1 MYPMYIMYMN
11 SYRKQNGNL
20 SEMDTCRLAAEE
32 HKVSSVRQPRHT
44 QSNIDENLLSLVD
57 GEFIVKDAI
66 SPNVNRRRAS

>member
-1 MYPMYIMYMN
+1 MN
-11 SYRKQNGNL
+11 SYRKKNGNL

-44 QSNIDENLLSLVD
+44 QSNIDENSVFLLSLVD